1 MSIQSMTGYGSA
13 EGHLQGWFLKV
24 SARAVNHKALDVRVN
39 CPREWAWFEPH
50 IVKLVRGCMSRGR
63 VDILVEARASF
74 EQDVQGV
81 GPLRIDERALGALVS
96 QLKALGHAHGIEA
109 TVGWAELMPY
119 RRLFEQA
126 ELQESGQ
133 DQDAEHFIPLVQEA
147 LDRFVTS
154 RLQEGETIAQTMLG
168 YLDFLAAGVA
178 RVEAIRPELLE
189 GYRDRL
195 KARLVEILEHDQIA
209 LDEQRLAQE
218 VVIFADRTDVAEE
231 IQRANAHI
239 VRLQQLFK
247 STHTEPV
254 GKKVDFYL
262 QELIR
267 ETNTMASKS
276 NFSDLTEL
284 VVQMKSVIEQM
295 REQAANIE

>member
-50 IVKLVRGCMSRGR
+50 IVKLVRACISRGR
-63 VDILVEARASF
+63 VDVLVEARPSF
-74 EQDVQGV
+74 EQEEGAS
-81 GPLRIDERALGALVS
+81 PLRVDERALGALVA

-109 TVGWAELMPY
+109 TVGWSELMPF
-119 RRLFEQA
+119 RRLFEQG

-133 DQDAEHFIPLVQEA
+133 DQDAEHYAPLVQEA
-147 LDRFVTS
+147 LDRFVAS
-154 RLQEGETIAQTMLG
+154 RKQEGETIAQTMLG
-168 YLDFLAAGVA
+168 YLDFLAHGVE

-189 GYRDRL
+189 GYRERL
-195 KARLVEILEHDQIA
+195 RERLVEILERDQIE
-209 LDEQRLAQE
+209 LDAQRLAQE
-218 VVIFADRTDVAEE
+218 VVLFADRTDVAEE

-239 VRLQQLFK
+239 TRLKQLFR
-247 STHTEPV
+247 SEQVEPV